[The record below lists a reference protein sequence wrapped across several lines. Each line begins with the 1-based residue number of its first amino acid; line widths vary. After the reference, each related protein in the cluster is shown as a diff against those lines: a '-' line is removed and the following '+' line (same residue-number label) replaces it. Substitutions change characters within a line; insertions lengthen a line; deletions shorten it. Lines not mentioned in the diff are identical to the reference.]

1 MAAGGPKS
9 ATLAGESAQGV
20 ITSIKDPVET
30 MERVVDPLRQAAREK
45 GRPEPIILATR
56 WSIFAGSDDEAW
68 EAIYS
73 WRGLRA
79 PGRLEAVDPA
89 DLRERADQMPR
100 EEILDRYSRV
110 GSTDDIVEVYRPLVE
125 DLGADIVT
133 FQMASLDQPRLIR
146 MLGSEVL
153 PALKG

>member
-1 MAAGGPKS
+1 
-9 ATLAGESAQGV
+9 V

-110 GSTDDIVEVYRPLVE
+110 GSTDDIVDVYRPLVE

>member
-56 WSIFAGSDDEAW
+56 WSIFAASDDEAW